1 MRFTSLRRNVEMEK
15 GKPGDSIS
23 LLSQNVKIEGDI
35 QGEENLHVEGQFK
48 GSIKLS
54 GDIHIGHSAVVE
66 ADIEANSVVIQG
78 NLTGNI
84 IARKQLEIQPTGRFI
99 GDCTAQSIDIKEGA
113 IFEGRSKML
122 KSASAPA
129 AASSRPSATEKPA
142 IKDNKKAN

>member
-1 MRFTSLRRNVEMEK
+1 MEK
-15 GKPGDSIS
+15 GKSDNSTS

-54 GDIHIGHSAVVE
+54 GDIYIGNTGVVE

-78 NLTGNI
+78 NVTGNI
-84 IARKQLEIQPTGRFI
+84 IAHKQLEIQPTGRLI

-113 IFEGRSKML
+113 IFEGRSQML
-122 KSASAPA
+122 KSASVSTGPA
-129 AASSRPSATEKPA
+129 ARSGSGEKPTA
-142 IKDNKKAN
+142 KDQTKK